1 MAATKQRSK
10 VSATRRAA
18 HSASVSRTTS
28 GAAGGEAKVSRPAGS
43 SYTAEKNDVTI
54 KSCITD
60 SMDQDLRLYA
70 RQHGYASTSDLIR
83 EALKLVLYGEQH
95 VLNMHRARI
104 ESLARNLSRAGQ
116 KGGAE

>member
-18 HSASVSRTTS
+18 QASSVSRTAS
-28 GAAGGEAKVSRPAGS
+28 AAAAASRPAGS

-104 ESLARNLSRAGQ
+104 ESLAKNLSRSGQ
-116 KGGAE
+116 KDGAQ